1 MAEFQRLPSR
11 IQESVQSQLAADEQV
26 QLCLLGRSEF
36 LTPDFVIITSHQVL
50 VLDERSIGSFISAS
64 YANIRCNLPFSQITA
79 VKLDRCWKHRV
90 FGQARLEI
98 DKFNGDKYLI
108 NNVSHRD
115 AKRAF
120 ELISSQIVR
129 KQEIEDENRGK

>member
-11 IQESVQSQLAADEQV
+11 IRESVQSQLTPNEEV

-36 LTPDFVIITSHQVL
+36 LTIDFVIITLHRVL
-50 VLDERSIGSFISAS
+50 VLDERSIGNFISAS
-64 YANIRCNLPFSQITA
+64 YANIRCNLPFSQIVA

-90 FGQARLEI
+90 FGQACLEI

-115 AKRAF
+115 AKRAL
-120 ELISSQIVR
+120 ELISSQI
-129 KQEIEDENRGK
+129 GG